1 MGEDV
6 SESLSKRSGKA
17 EAWSSVTQIMAKLVA
32 PIVNIVL
39 ARLLAPEAFGAVATI
54 TMIISFAEIFTD
66 AGFQK
71 YIIQHEFSSKEE
83 LNASTNVAFWT
94 NLCFSGVIVAL
105 IVLFR
110 NQIAD
115 FVGSPGLG
123 LGIAV
128 SSVSIIL
135 VAFSSIQTA
144 RFRRELRF
152 KPLFFIHIGT
162 SIMPLIVTVPLAIV
176 LKSYWA
182 LVIGNLAINL
192 FSAIMLTVFSEWKPK
207 LFYSFKLLK
216 EMFAFSMWTLFETV
230 LIWLTTNVDILVVG
244 TLLNQYYLGVYKT
257 SMTTVN
263 SYMSIV
269 TSSIIPVLFAT
280 LSRCQ
285 NDDKAFKETFFKF
298 QKYLSILI
306 IPLSVGLFLYKDTVT
321 GILLGSQWTEATDF
335 VGLWGLMSG
344 ITVVFSAMSSEVYR
358 SKGNP
363 KLSMLAQIIHLV
375 FLIPGVII
383 SAGYGYQTLY
393 ITRSMLRIHMI
404 ITQLI
409 IIRAV
414 YKFSLKKMLTNIF
427 PILIATAVMAAVSVL
442 IQSINAEFWWQIIC
456 VLICVIVYFV
466 ALVALFP
473 KTRREI
479 MEIGFVNKILLKIGI
494 GINKID
500 KKVENDD

>member
-1 MGEDV
+1 MA
-6 SESLSKRSGKA
+6 ESLSKRSGKA
-17 EAWSSVTQIMAKLVA
+17 VLWSSITQIMAKLIS

-71 YIIQHEFSSKEE
+71 YIVQHEFSSKEE
-83 LNASTNVAFWT
+83 LDASTNVAFWT
-94 NLCFSGVIVAL
+94 NLCFSVVLVAL
-105 IVLFR
+105 IVIFR
-110 NQIAD
+110 DPIAS
-115 FVGSPGLG
+115 FVGSPELG
-123 LGIAV
+123 FGIAV
-128 SSVSIIL
+128 ASIAIIL

-144 RFRRELRF
+144 RFRRDLKF
-152 KPLFFIHIGT
+152 KPLFFVHIGT
-162 SIMPLIVTVPLAIV
+162 SILPLIVTVPLAIA
-176 LKSYWA
+176 LKSFWA
-182 LVIGNLAINL
+182 LVIGNLSVNL
-192 FSAIMLTVFSEWKPK
+192 CSAILLTIFSGWKPK
-207 LFYSFKLLK
+207 FFYSFKLFK
-216 EMFAFSMWTLFETV
+216 DMFAFSMWTLFESI
-230 LIWLTTNVDILVVG
+230 LIWLTSNVDILVVG
-244 TLLNQYYLGVYKT
+244 TLLSQYYLGIYKT
-257 SMTTVN
+257 AMTTVN

-269 TSSIIPVLFAT
+269 TASIIPVLFAT

-285 NDDKAFKETFFKF
+285 NDEREFKNTYFKF
-298 QKYLSILI
+298 QKYLAILI
-306 IPLSVGLFLYKDTVT
+306 IPMSIGLLLYRNLVT
-321 GILLGSQWTEATDF
+321 ELLLGSQWVEATDF

-344 ITVVFSAMSSEVYR
+344 VAILFATMSSEVYR

-363 KLSMLAQIIHLV
+363 KMSMFAQIAHLI

-383 SAGYGYQTLY
+383 SAGYGYRVLF
-393 ITRSMLRIHMI
+393 IARSLLRIQFILTH
-404 ITQLI
+404 LI
-409 IIRAV
+409 IICVV
-414 YKFSLKKMLTNIF
+414 YKFSFKKMITNIF
-427 PILIATAVMAAVSVL
+427 PILISTAVMAAVSVL
-442 IQSINAEFWWQIIC
+442 IQSINAELWWQIIC